1 MKTFSIQR
9 YNSAN
14 APYVSPGLH
23 KIADYL
29 HRLDYHKPL
38 KALTIVTNSENA
50 AAHNTG
56 SITKCCMHF
65 CHAPLTNVPLNKG
78 VNAMQ
83 YSNAQAQTLN
93 DDVMEVWAQRARQQL
108 AALDAIKDFLR

>member
-9 YNSAN
+9 YNSAD

-23 KIADYL
+23 KIADHL
-29 HRLDYHKPL
+29 HLLDYHKPL
-38 KALTIVTNSENA
+38 KALTIVPNSQNA
-50 AAHNTG
+50 AVHNTG
-56 SITKCCMHF
+56 YITKYFTHF
-65 CHAPLTNVPLNKG
+65 CHTPLTNVPLKG

-83 YSNAQAQTLN
+83 HSNAQAQTLN